1 MADEALFIGWGEIVS
16 GREGKAVDVFNESV
30 QYYGELHWARAWPV
44 LVERVGTNAHGLY
57 SFPPVAGAR
66 TNVSGAVTGP

>member
-1 MADEALFIGWGEIVS
+1 MDNQSDAHSYEYFTHNRPS
-16 GREGKAVDVFNESV
+16 

-44 LVERVGTNAHGLY
+44 LVERVGTNADGLY